1 MGSEGRGGGN
11 FVRWGFRFPF
21 LLRYESYHGG
31 SELITDEF
39 EERGMKKNRNGAGFS
54 ENNIVRERGGEENFS
69 RNNVASV
76 SNECKKYLQ
85 YKGKF
90 DFIQSR
96 LIRRVE
102 KY

>member
-1 MGSEGRGGGN
+1 MGIS
-11 FVRWGFRFPF
+11 FSF

-54 ENNIVRERGGEENFS
+54 ENNIVRERGGGKENFS

>member
-54 ENNIVRERGGEENFS
+54 ENNIVRERGGKENFS